1 MSQIFRSILLT
12 RPIKASKRIKDEL
25 FAINNQLDIFISP
38 LMEIQYPTYDFFQQK
53 DSRYVFTSENAIL
66 SLLSK
71 GVNLAR
77 VNVYCVGNQTRK
89 LAINAGY
96 NVVQTFSKVEDMIV
110 GLEKS
115 EFTGK
120 LFYFR
125 GEHVSQDLKLVLGRK
140 GIEVRELIVYNQREC
155 SLAKEALNLLSE
167 KPCLIPLYSSR
178 TARLF
183 SNEVKE
189 IPAKGHLILCM
200 SENIKQGI
208 TLDWE
213 TGVVSGGFNPK
224 VLARHSRMN
233 VHNVACG

>member
-12 RPIKASKRIKDEL
+12 RPINASKRIKGEL
-25 FAINNQLDIFISP
+25 LAINNQLDICISP
-38 LMEIQYPTYDFFQQK
+38 LIEIQYPTYDFLQQEY
-53 DSRYVFTSENAIL
+53 SGYVFTSENAIL

-71 GVNLAR
+71 GVNLGR

-96 NVVQTFSKVEDMIV
+96 NVIQTFNRVEEMV
-110 GLEKS
+110 FGLEKS
-115 EFTGK
+115 EFTDK

-125 GEHVSQDLKLVLGRK
+125 GEHVSQDLKLVLGKK
-140 GIEVRELIVYNQREC
+140 GIEVEELIVYNQREC
-155 SLAKEALNLLSE
+155 SLAKEALTLLSE
-167 KPCLIPLYSSR
+167 KPCLIPMYSAR

-189 IPAKGHLILCM
+189 IPPTGHLIFCM

-208 TLDWE
+208 ALDWE
-213 TGVVSGGFNPK
+213 TRVASDGFNPK
-224 VLARHSRMN
+224 VLAQHSQMN
-233 VHNVACG
+233 FHNGM